1 MSNEVKVGAFT
12 VCGLALLAAMLIGLS
27 GVSFF
32 GPSQYTLYATFPEVI
47 GLNPA
52 AEVRFAGVPAGKVL
66 NVEAEGMHVLVT
78 MAVNKDIRIPHASK
92 ITVSASGFL
101 GEKYVNILPARDTG
115 VYLEP
120 DDRVAG
126 TPEES
131 MDTMMAKMTV
141 LIEQAH
147 EMMNGINSVI
157 NNIAILINKFCKY
170 FIQIRIINIP

>member
-78 MAVNKDIRIPHASK
+78 MAVNKDICNTCTWLLASSS
-92 ITVSASGFL
+92 ILLGAAPSATSSL
-101 GEKYVNILPARDTG
+101 YRCC
-115 VYLEP
+115 
-120 DDRVAG
+120 
-126 TPEES
+126 
-131 MDTMMAKMTV
+131 
-141 LIEQAH
+141 
-147 EMMNGINSVI
+147 SVRALA
-157 NNIAILINKFCKY
+157 NC
-170 FIQIRIINIP
+170 